1 VTETPFKPV
10 QFGRYKLLEKMAVG
24 GMAEIFKAKSHGAH
38 GFEKTLV
45 VKRIL
50 PQLAEDPGFVDMF
63 IDEAK
68 VTVRINH
75 PKVVQVLDFG
85 EVEGQYFIAMEYVE
99 GIDGLA
105 LLRMCVQQGFRP
117 TTHIAVHIVAEVLDA
132 LHYAHTLRDESGGA
146 LDIVHRDISPSNI
159 FISSQGEVKLG
170 DFGIARASIRTAG
183 TDTRNLKGKYGYL
196 SPEVVT
202 GGTVDQRSDIFSA
215 GVVLAEL
222 LMVRR
227 LFVAKSELEVLLQV
241 RDARLDRL
249 ERFGKHIPD
258 DLRTVLESALAR
270 DRNMRYQDAAS
281 FRDALHRYLY
291 DHRRMIRHTD
301 VRRFL
306 RRLQGDQEESISY
319 ETMPSMP
326 SKEGRVPKATPDG
339 LPPPQRKPSPAVPGG
354 KSPSRPKQATVPM
367 KPTPHKPKPAVD
379 PDAPET
385 DEKPTRPGK
394 SSPNNLAVPP
404 AEEMPPGGRWPSL
417 HTGDAPGSAE
427 LQAVPSARGKR
438 PTALEQLAAADP
450 FVPED
455 TPIIIGQKRKIRIL
469 PPPKPAPPEP
479 LEAEEEVGMTSDAM
493 MEALPEIKQGTDS
506 KWEKISS
513 KNLGE
518 EVLPLTDMPFPTVT
532 AEKVAA
538 ARVQTAAKPLSEGES
553 EDMGGDLARQGLLGV
568 IFRLAVQ
575 EETGLLVLH
584 CAGVVKEIYLVNGDP
599 RFVASNQAD
608 DLFGQHL
615 MRKKVITDGELSMAL
630 AMLPHYKGKLGNAL
644 VALRLLTPVQVLR
657 HLTQQVRE
665 NLLDA
670 FGWAKG
676 TYRYYRGTEC
686 EFESAPLGLNAF
698 ELIGAAVNDLPK
710 EDLYKRLEHHK
721 PNRYRSVNAP
731 PVPPEVF
738 RLGSRPRAVFD
749 IMDGRS
755 TLADFLSRFDDPT
768 QEEVFARL
776 IYLLVETGFTK
787 KVEED

>member
-1 VTETPFKPV
+1 MKNKEKPFTPV

-85 EVEGQYFIAMEYVE
+85 EEEGQYFIAMEYVE
-99 GIDGLA
+99 GVDGLA

-132 LHYAHTLRDESGGA
+132 LHYAHSLKDEDGRDLE
-146 LDIVHRDISPSNI
+146 IVHRDISPSNI
-159 FISSQGEVKLG
+159 FISNQGEVKLG

-202 GGTVDQRSDIFSA
+202 GGKVDQRSDIFSA

-249 ERFGKHIPD
+249 DRFGKHIPE
-258 DLRTVLESALAR
+258 DLRQILESALAR
-270 DRNMRYQDAAS
+270 DRNMRYQDAAA

-306 RRLQGDQEESISY
+306 QRLQGEQESISY

-326 SKEGRVPKATPDG
+326 KNVVGAARHTPDG
-339 LPPPQRKPSPAVPGG
+339 VPPAPRHPPPAPEEKAKGPDRDQRPS
-354 KSPSRPKQATVPM
+354 KSTVPI
-367 KPTPHKPKPAVD
+367 KPTPHKPKPAVN
-379 PDAPET
+379 PD
-385 DEKPTRPGK
+385 DKPTRPGK
-394 SSPNNLAVPP
+394 SPSSPSNLA
-404 AEEMPPGGRWPSL
+404 APGEGRTSSGRWRSVE
-417 HTGDAPGSAE
+417 GEVPGSSE
-427 LQAVPSARGKR
+427 LRVVPSARGKR

-469 PPPKPAPPEP
+469 PPPTTRPPIPPEAGEE
-479 LEAEEEVGMTSDAM
+479 LGMSSESMIEAM
-493 MEALPEIKQGTDS
+493 PEIGQGTDS

-513 KNLGE
+513 RNLE
-518 EVLPLTDMPFPTVT
+518 EGLAPLTDLPFPTVT

-538 ARVQTAAKPLSEGES
+538 ARVQSAAQPLSDEQS
-553 EDMGGDLARQGLLGV
+553 VDLGGDLEEQSLVSV
-568 IFRLAVQ
+568 IFDLAVK
-575 EETGLLVLH
+575 EDTGMLVLH
-584 CAGVVKEIYLVNGDP
+584 CAGMVKEIYLVDGDP

-608 DLFGQHL
+608 ELFGQFL
-615 MRKKVITDGELSMAL
+615 VREKVVSDGELSMAL

-644 VALRLLTPVQVLR
+644 VALRLLSPVQVLR

-665 NLLDA
+665 KVLDV
-670 FGWAKG
+670 FSWGKG
-676 TYRYYRGTEC
+676 TYRYYRGTES

-698 ELIGAAVNDLPK
+698 ELIGAAVNGFPAADLRR
-710 EDLYKRLEHHK
+710 RLGPHM
-721 PNRYRSVNAP
+721 PNHYRSVKSP

-749 IMDGRS
+749 ILDGRLP
-755 TLADFLSRFDDPT
+755 LAEFLSRFGDPE
-768 QEEVFARL
+768 QEEVFARMV
-776 IYLLVETGFTK
+776 YLLVEAGLAV
-787 KVEED
+787 KVD

>member
-1 VTETPFKPV
+1 MTDNPFTPV

-85 EVEGQYFIAMEYVE
+85 EVDGQYFIAMEYVE
-99 GIDGLA
+99 GVDGLA
-105 LLRMCVQQGFRP
+105 LLRRCVQQGFRP
-117 TTHIAVHIVAEVLDA
+117 TTHIAVHIVGEVLDA
-132 LHYAHTLRDESGGA
+132 LHYAHTLKDEDGGQ

-159 FISSQGEVKLG
+159 FISNQGEVKLG

-202 GGTVDQRSDIFSA
+202 GGKVDQRSDIFSA

-249 ERFGKHIPD
+249 ERFGKHIPS
-258 DLRTVLESALAR
+258 DLKQILESALAR
-270 DRNMRYQDAAS
+270 DRNMRYQDAGS

-306 RRLQGDQEESISY
+306 KRLQGEEEESVSY
-319 ETMPSMP
+319 ETLPSMP
-326 SKEGRVPKATPDG
+326 SNVPARAIKATPDG
-339 LPPPQRKPSPAVPGG
+339 LPPQPRNPPLSGAMPL
-354 KSPSRPKQATVPM
+354 RPKQSTVPM
-367 KPTPHKPKPAVD
+367 KPTPHKPKPAVN
-379 PDAPET
+379 PDGTAVEE
-385 DEKPTRPGK
+385 EKRTRPGK
-394 SSPNNLAVPP
+394 SSAENLAVPVHG
-404 AEEMPPGGRWPSL
+404 ASSSGNWLAVGSV
-417 HTGDAPGSAE
+417 PGSAE
-427 LQAVPSARGKR
+427 LQAVPAARGKR

-450 FVPED
+450 FIPED

-469 PPPKPAPPEP
+469 PPPTPAPPQPPESG
-479 LEAEEEVGMTSDAM
+479 EEVGLSSEAM
-493 MEALPEIKQGTDS
+493 MEAIPEIQQATDS

-513 KNLGE
+513 RNLE

-538 ARVQTAAKPLSEGES
+538 SRVQTASKPLSDSES
-553 EDMGGDLARQGLLGV
+553 EDLGGDLQQQSLLSV
-568 IFRLAVQ
+568 IFDLAVK
-575 EETGLLVLH
+575 EDTGMLVLH
-584 CAGVVKEIYLVNGDP
+584 SAGMVKEIYLHNGDP

-608 DLFGQHL
+608 ELFGQFL
-615 MRKKVITDGELSMAL
+615 VRRKVISDGELSMAL

-644 VALRLLTPVQVLR
+644 VALRLLSPVQVLR

-665 NLLDA
+665 KLLDA
-670 FGWAKG
+670 FSWGAG
-676 TYRYYRGTEC
+676 TFRYYRGTEC

-698 ELIGAAVNDLPK
+698 ELIGSAVNSFPK
-710 EDLYKRLEHHK
+710 EDIYQRLEPYLPGK
-721 PNRYRSVNAP
+721 YLSIKSP

-749 IMDGRS
+749 ILDGRS
-755 TLADFLSRFDDPT
+755 TLAEFLSRFDDPT
-768 QEEVFARL
+768 QEEVFARM
-776 IYLLVETGFTK
+776 IYLLVETGFAA
-787 KVEED
+787 KVEPGD

>member
-1 VTETPFKPV
+1 MKEKPFTPV

-85 EVEGQYFIAMEYVE
+85 EVDGQYFIAMEYVE
-99 GIDGLA
+99 GVDGLA

-132 LHYAHTLRDESGGA
+132 LYYAHTLKDEGGEK

-159 FISSQGEVKLG
+159 FISNQGEVKLG

-202 GGTVDQRSDIFSA
+202 GGKVDQRSDIFSA

-258 DLRTVLESALAR
+258 DLRQILESALAR

-281 FRDALHRYLY
+281 FRDSLHRYLY

-306 RRLQGDQEESISY
+306 KRLQGDAEESISY

-326 SKEGRVPKATPDG
+326 SKVVGPHRATPDG
-339 LPPPQRKPSPAVPGG
+339 VPPAPRNLPRAPTSQQQD
-354 KSPSRPKQATVPM
+354 SRPKKSTVPIR
-367 KPTPHKPKPAVD
+367 PTPHKPKPAVD
-379 PDAPET
+379 PNARR
-385 DEKPTRPGK
+385 TRPGK
-394 SSPNNLAVPP
+394 SSADNLAVPSAP
-404 AEEMPPGGRWPSL
+404 RSSSSGNWRSVR
-417 HTGDAPGSAE
+417 TGDVPGSAE
-427 LQAVPSARGKR
+427 LSVVPSARGKR

-469 PPPKPAPPEP
+469 PPPTPAPPKPPESS
-479 LEAEEEVGMTSDAM
+479 EEVGMTSEAM
-493 MEALPEIKQGTDS
+493 MEALPEIQQGTDS
-506 KWEKISS
+506 RWEKISS
-513 KNLGE
+513 RNLE

-538 ARVQTAAKPLSEGES
+538 ARVQTAARPLGE
-553 EDMGGDLARQGLLGV
+553 EDSATMGGDLKEQSLLGV
-568 IFRLAVQ
+568 IFDLAVT
-575 EETGLLVLH
+575 EDTGMLVLH
-584 CAGVVKEIYLVNGDP
+584 CSGMVKEIYLVNGDP

-608 DLFGQHL
+608 ELFGQFL
-615 MRKKVITDGELSMAL
+615 VRKQVISDGELSMAL

-644 VALRLLTPVQVLR
+644 VALRLLSPVQVLR

-665 NLLDA
+665 KLLDA
-670 FGWAKG
+670 FSWGKG
-676 TYRYYRGTEC
+676 TFRYHRGTEC

-698 ELIGAAVNDLPK
+698 ELIGAAVDSFPR
-710 EDLYKRLEHHK
+710 EDLYARLK
-721 PNRYRSVNAP
+721 PYMPNKYRSVKAP
-731 PVPPEVF
+731 QVPPEVF

-755 TLADFLSRFDDPT
+755 TLAEFLSRFDDPT
-768 QEEVFARL
+768 QEEVFARMV
-776 IYLLVETGFTK
+776 YPLVETGFAVRSK
-787 KVEED
+787 PED

>member
-1 VTETPFKPV
+1 MTETPFKPV

-427 LQAVPSARGKR
+427 PG
-438 PTALEQLAAADP
+438 
-450 FVPED
+450 
-455 TPIIIGQKRKIRIL
+455 
-469 PPPKPAPPEP
+469 
-479 LEAEEEVGMTSDAM
+479 
-493 MEALPEIKQGTDS
+493 
-506 KWEKISS
+506 SS
-513 KNLGE
+513 
-518 EVLPLTDMPFPTVT
+518 
-532 AEKVAA
+532 
-538 ARVQTAAKPLSEGES
+538 
-553 EDMGGDLARQGLLGV
+553 
-568 IFRLAVQ
+568 
-575 EETGLLVLH
+575 
-584 CAGVVKEIYLVNGDP
+584 
-599 RFVASNQAD
+599 
-608 DLFGQHL
+608 
-615 MRKKVITDGELSMAL
+615 
-630 AMLPHYKGKLGNAL
+630 
-644 VALRLLTPVQVLR
+644 
-657 HLTQQVRE
+657 
-665 NLLDA
+665 
-670 FGWAKG
+670 
-676 TYRYYRGTEC
+676 
-686 EFESAPLGLNAF
+686 
-698 ELIGAAVNDLPK
+698 
-710 EDLYKRLEHHK
+710 
-721 PNRYRSVNAP
+721 
-731 PVPPEVF
+731 
-738 RLGSRPRAVFD
+738 
-749 IMDGRS
+749 
-755 TLADFLSRFDDPT
+755 
-768 QEEVFARL
+768 
-776 IYLLVETGFTK
+776 
-787 KVEED
+787 